1 MIGRTQHGAARQSW
15 ESPGLNDRFDELD
28 DDLTM
33 DEPDQ
38 GVLAKTLRNV
48 GLLVVVCLVIAMVI
62 GSASNEDDPSDRDA
76 SMQQSAVPKAQPTAA
91 YLSEQTQGQG
101 AAYEMTVKA
110 NANGHFIVRG
120 EVNGEPVNF
129 VIDTGATDIIL
140 SADDAE
146 RIGFRAHQL
155 DYSKAYRSANGIVRG
170 APVQLRHLRIGQ
182 IEMYELPASVN
193 EVNIGI
199 SLLGMTFLKR
209 LDGYEVSGDRLVMA
223 W

>member
-1 MIGRTQHGAARQSW
+1 M
-15 ESPGLNDRFDELD
+15 NDRFDELD

-62 GSASNEDDPSDRDA
+62 GSASDSDDPSEGGKRL
-76 SMQQSAVPKAQPTAA
+76 QQSAAPQAQPTAA
-91 YLSEQTQGQG
+91 YLSQQTQGQG
-101 AAYEMTVKA
+101 AAFEMTVKA

-120 EVNGEPVNF
+120 EVNGTPVDF

-140 SADDAE
+140 SADDAR
-146 RIGFRAHQL
+146 RIGFRDHQL
-155 DYSKAYRSANGIVRG
+155 DYSLAYRSANGIVRG
-170 APVQLRHLRIGQ
+170 APVQLRRLRIGQ

-199 SLLGMTFLKR
+199 SLLGMAFLRR
-209 LDGYEVSGDRLVMA
+209 LEGYEVSGDRLVMA